1 MRLNVLI
8 SHTPKKVIGR
18 GCCIAPS
25 DGSKKLAN
33 YDVQI
38 VHLMLCRQQS
48 WPSQKLVNAVQRI
61 CCDKG

>member
-38 VHLMLCRQQS
+38 VHLMLCRQQ
-48 WPSQKLVNAVQRI
+48 KLVNAVQRI